1 MVSFNFY
8 VIRKKYYYIQLYI
21 YFLTVCDNM
30 RGLFYNY
37 FYKYIITDIYAFY
50 VFIFKMR
57 K

>member
-37 FYKYIITDIYAFY
+37 FYKYIITDI
-50 VFIFKMR
+50 
-57 K
+57 